1 MKERY
6 IMWEP
11 YAQDVGK
18 VTGILEGNI
27 PPEASGGLWSP
38 SPDPVDAGYP
48 GLDKVLLI
56 KISTKELYHNYVKPQ
71 TVENRIEDMSV
82 EQSVQKESIMNLYEI
97 LLGGAV

>member
-6 IMWEP
+6 ITYEP
-11 YAQDVGK
+11 YAKDVGK

-27 PPEASGGLWSP
+27 PTAASGGLWTT

-48 GLDKVLLI
+48 GLEKVLLI
-56 KISTKELYHNYVKPQ
+56 KLSTKELYHNYVKPQ